1 MLSGSKPVPF
11 LYKNSKAVPWRYAPP
26 RPSERKDDTA
36 SIDSLLAKVSN
47 IIGLCSVTHIGHIF
61 ATPDLLARPT
71 NDKGKAKVVEEPTS
85 EASPTPEEDDG
96 SLLVE
101 LLWRLDL

>member
-1 MLSGSKPVPF
+1 METCPTVEELLQQMMDHGQLEGCCS
-11 LYKNSKAVPWRYAPP
+11 
-26 RPSERKDDTA
+26 RKTLGPYD
-36 SIDSLLAKVSN
+36 VV
-47 IIGLCSVTHIGHIF
+47 SVTHIGHIF